1 MDRSGEARALLD
13 TWAPTAA
20 VDHHCHPL
28 WRWPLPAPLDP
39 MGLRT
44 AFTEAHDPRVP
55 AGHTPDTVAYRTVLR
70 RLGAE
75 LGCAPTEQAI
85 LEVRAGE
92 DPAAYATRLLD
103 RSGTGM
109 MLVDHG
115 FATAATFTV
124 AEHVRQVAVPQRE
137 IVRLESLAENRLEG
151 CSEPGEWFESVRAGL
166 REAVAAGAA
175 GVKTIAA
182 YRAGLRLGRPD
193 PEEVAGAFGH
203 LRRSEPGPGPAA
215 REAGRGVRLTGEALC
230 HALVFEGAA
239 ECASLGVPLQVHCG
253 FGDPDLDLALCSPLG
268 LRPLLADPRYG
279 GLQLV
284 LLHCYPYHREAAWL
298 CSVYPDVHMDL
309 SLAIPLAA
317 LDGARAV
324 AETLGLCPWSKLLY
338 ATDASRLPEVYF
350 VAAALHREALADA
363 FGACVRAGILDAAE
377 AAEAGRRVLTGN
389 AARLYR
395 IDAPE

>member
-1 MDRSGEARALLD
+1 M
-13 TWAPTAA
+13 
-20 VDHHCHPL
+20 
-28 WRWPLPAPLDP
+28 
-39 MGLRT
+39 
-44 AFTEAHDPRVP
+44 
-55 AGHTPDTVAYRTVLR
+55 
-70 RLGAE
+70 
-75 LGCAPTEQAI
+75 
-85 LEVRAGE
+85 
-92 DPAAYATRLLD
+92 
-103 RSGTGM
+103 
-109 MLVDHG
+109 
-115 FATAATFTV
+115 
-124 AEHVRQVAVPQRE
+124 PQRE
-137 IVRLESLAENRLEG
+137 IVRLESLAEDRLG
-151 CSEPGEWFESVRAGL
+151 RCREPGEWFESVRTGL
-166 REAVAAGAA
+166 REAVAAGAV

-182 YRAGLRLGRPD
+182 YRAGLRLRRPD
-193 PEEVAGAFGH
+193 PEDVAAAFGEL
-203 LRRSEPGPGPAA
+203 LRRRRWERGGA
-215 REAGRGVRLTGEALC
+215 RVRLTGEVLC

-239 ECASLGVPLQVHCG
+239 ECVSLGVPLQIHCG

-279 GLQLV
+279 SLRLV

-363 FGACVRAGILDAAE
+363 FGACVQAGILDARE
-377 AAEAGRRVLTGN
+377 AAAAGRRVLTGN
-389 AARLYR
+389 AARLYC